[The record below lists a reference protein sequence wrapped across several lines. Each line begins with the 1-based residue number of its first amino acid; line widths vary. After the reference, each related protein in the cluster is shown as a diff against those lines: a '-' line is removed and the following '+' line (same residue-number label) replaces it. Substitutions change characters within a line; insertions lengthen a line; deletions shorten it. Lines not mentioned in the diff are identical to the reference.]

1 MDLIITHSPHFRT
14 NQTTKKV
21 MIDVLIA
28 LTPVSAAAVFYFGLN
43 ALVLMI
49 VSMLSAM
56 LTESF
61 LYNRKEGLS
70 SVLKNMFGDGSAAV
84 TGLIFAHIVSP
95 MLPIWIAVL
104 GAFFAIFIGKYV
116 FGGIGSN
123 TFNPALVGRAILVAS
138 FPAQMAT
145 WLNPVD
151 GVAGATPLATRAA
164 EKLPMFL
171 GMIGGSLGETS
182 ALAILIGAAYLLYKK
197 HITWHTPVAFVGSVA
212 LLSYVFGVDPIF
224 AILAGGV
231 MYGAFFMATDMVTTP
246 ITRKGQFIFGLG
258 CGLITVIIREF
269 GALPEGVMFSIL
281 IMNSLT
287 PLIDRLIR
295 PRLFGGVKND

>member
-1 MDLIITHSPHFRT
+1 MDLIVTHSPHFRT
-14 NQTTKKV
+14 DQTTKKV

-28 LTPVSAAAVFYFGLN
+28 LIPVSIAAVIYFGVE
-43 ALVLMI
+43 ALILML
-49 VSMLSAM
+49 VSMFAAM
-56 LTESF
+56 LTESY
-61 LYNRKEGLS
+61 LYHKDEGIS
-70 SVLKNMFGDGSAAV
+70 EVFKNLFGDGSAAV
-84 TGLIFAHIVSP
+84 TGLIFAHIISP
-95 MLPIWIAVL
+95 LLPVWIAIL
-104 GAFFAIFIGKYV
+104 GSFLAIFIGKYV

-151 GVAGATPLATRAA
+151 GVVGATPLATRAA
-164 EKLPMFL
+164 DKLPMFL

-182 ALAILIGAAYLLYKK
+182 ALAVLIGAAYLLYKK

-212 LLSYVFGVDPIF
+212 ILSYLFGVDPVY

-231 MYGAFFMATDMVTTP
+231 MYAAFFMATDMVTTP

-258 CGLITVIIREF
+258 CGLITIIIREF

-287 PLIDRLIR
+287 PLIDRLIK
-295 PRLFGGVKND
+295 PRLFGGAK

>member
-14 NQTTKKV
+14 DQTTKKV

-28 LTPVSAAAVFYFGLN
+28 LTPVSIAAVIYFGVE
-43 ALVLMI
+43 ALILML
-49 VSMLSAM
+49 VSMFTAM

-61 LYNRKEGLS
+61 LYNKKEGIS
-70 SVLKNMFGDGSAAV
+70 EVFKNMFGDGSAAV
-84 TGLIFAHIVSP
+84 TGLIFAHVVSP
-95 MLPIWIAVL
+95 LLPIWIAIL
-104 GAFFAIFIGKYV
+104 GSFFAIFIGKYV

-138 FPAQMAT
+138 FPAQMTT
-145 WLNPVD
+145 WLNPID
-151 GVAGATPLATRAA
+151 AATGATPLVTGTAD
-164 EKLPMFL
+164 KLPMFL

-182 ALAILIGAAYLLYKK
+182 ALAILVGAAYLLYKK

-212 LLSYVFGVDPIF
+212 ILSYVFGVDPIY

-258 CGLITVIIREF
+258 CGLITIIIREF

-287 PLIDRLIR
+287 PLIDRLVK
-295 PRLFGGVKND
+295 PRLFGGGK

>member
-1 MDLIITHSPHFRT
+1 MDLIVTHSPHFRT

-28 LTPVSAAAVFYFGLN
+28 LTPVSVAAILYFGLN
-43 ALVLMI
+43 ALILMT
-49 VSMLSAM
+49 VSMLTAM

-61 LYNRKEGLS
+61 LYNRKQGLS
-70 SVLKNMFGDGSAAV
+70 SVIRNLFGDGSAAV
-84 TGLIFAHIVSP
+84 TGLIFSHIVSP
-95 MLPIWIAVL
+95 LLPIWIAIL
-104 GAFFAIFIGKYV
+104 GSFFAIFIGKYV

-151 GVAGATPLATRAA
+151 GVVGATPLATRAA

-182 ALAILIGAAYLLYKK
+182 VLAILIGAVYLLYKK
-197 HITWHTPVAFVGSVA
+197 HITWHTPTAFVGSVA
-212 LLSYVFGVDPIF
+212 LLSYIFGVDPIYS
-224 AILAGGV
+224 ILAGGV

-287 PLIDRLIR
+287 PLIDRLVK